1 MRIFDLL
8 YSTFLET
15 TDPVSPY
22 TSLIS
27 VGVLASIVLH
37 LLVYLLIYMALA
49 EVFDLPNDP
58 FIVVVVLVLVMV
70 FGYIGRLARSKSI
83 MAVQIEHGETIPVAR
98 QIAKH
103 TLRPAYFTWYFMG

>member
-1 MRIFDLL
+1 MHILELL
-8 YSTFLET
+8 YSIFLET
-15 TDPVSPY
+15 TDPVTPY

-37 LLVYLLIYMALA
+37 VLVYLLIYMALA
-49 EVFDLPNDP
+49 EVFGLANDL
-58 FIVVVVLVLVMV
+58 FMVTVVLTLIMV

-83 MAVQIEHGETIPVAR
+83 MAIQMENGETIPAAR
-98 QIAKH
+98 QIAKQ